1 MYGFTRV
8 LTAAS
13 LAVVLSAS
21 ASNPV
26 PVDLHPTFDLTTASL
41 DDSSSHVAT
50 RVLLKRRDCTKW
62 WTCGPFKRDR
72 PRMA

>member
-1 MYGFTRV
+1 MFGFTRV
-8 LTAAS
+8 LAAAS

-26 PVDLHPTFDLTTASL
+26 SADLHPTFDLTTASL
-41 DDSSSHVAT
+41 DDDAQVAT

-62 WTCGPFKRDR
+62 WTCGPFKRDK
-72 PRMA
+72 PRLA

>member
-1 MYGFTRV
+1 MSGFTRV
-8 LTAAS
+8 LAAAC

-26 PVDLHPTFDLTTASL
+26 SAELHPTFDPGTASL
-41 DDSSSHVAT
+41 DDGAQAAT

-62 WTCGPFKRDR
+62 WTCGPFKRDK